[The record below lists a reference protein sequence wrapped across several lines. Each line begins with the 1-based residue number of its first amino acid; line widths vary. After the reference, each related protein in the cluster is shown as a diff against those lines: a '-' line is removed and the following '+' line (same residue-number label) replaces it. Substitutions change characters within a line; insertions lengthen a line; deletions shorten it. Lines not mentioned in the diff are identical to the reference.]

1 MITVMTA
8 IIQSSLSGMCHDL
21 SDKTMSLYKDIT
33 LVELQKDDKV
43 DKVLR
48 QVSI

>member
-8 IIQSSLSGMCHDL
+8 IMHSSLSGMCHNL
-21 SDKTMSLYKDIT
+21 SDKMSLYKDIT
-33 LVELQKDDKV
+33 LVELQKDDKF